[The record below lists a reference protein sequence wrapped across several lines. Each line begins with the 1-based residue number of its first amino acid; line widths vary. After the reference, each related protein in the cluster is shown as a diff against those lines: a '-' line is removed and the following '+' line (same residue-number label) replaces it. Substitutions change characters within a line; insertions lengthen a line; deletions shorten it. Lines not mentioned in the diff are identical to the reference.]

1 MQIQHPF
8 LFEEKKSNTEK
19 DFPKPEKNYI
29 YTYNFDIKYEVIK
42 SIIKD
47 FQKMSQLSLIH
58 I

>member
-8 LFEEKKSNTEK
+8 LFEEEKSNTEK

-42 SIIKD
+42 
-47 FQKMSQLSLIH
+47 
-58 I
+58 